1 MKKLHESWI
10 QYLTEGVQDKAT
22 LKVIFTAGSAG
33 SGKTTVSSY
42 ILDYDSHQEV
52 NTFTQTGLKISNID
66 MPFTVL
72 LRQLGIDPKELSS
85 LPKEKFEK
93 ISFGPGSV
101 REKSR
106 HLTGLALTS
115 YKRQR
120 LGVLIDGT
128 GRDRTIISR
137 MKKEFEDLGY
147 DCMMIFVGVDLN
159 QALER
164 NRRRARTLPDDLITS
179 IWKDVNNNLNYYSDI
194 FGDNFVYV
202 DNNTRN
208 LNSLKQAK
216 RKVLSFLEAPVQN
229 PVGQEWLDS
238 QRAA

>member
-10 QYLTEGVQDKAT
+10 QYLTEGVQDKST

-42 ILDYDSHQEV
+42 ILDYDKNQEI

-66 MPFTVL
+66 IPFTVL
-72 LRQLGIDPKELSS
+72 LKRLGIDPKELSS
-85 LPKEKFEK
+85 LPKEQFDK
-93 ISFGPGSV
+93 ITLGPESV

-120 LGVLIDGT
+120 LGVLVDGT
-128 GRDRTIISR
+128 GRDRAIITR
-137 MKKEFEDLGY
+137 LKDEFEAIGY
-147 DCMMIFVGVDLN
+147 DCMMIFVGVDLD

-164 NRRRARTLPDDLITS
+164 NRKRKRTLPDGLITS

-202 DNNTRN
+202 DNNQKDITK
-208 LNSLKQAK
+208 LNQAK

-238 QRAA
+238 QRAS